1 MSSVSV
7 AMATYNG
14 EKFITAQLESLA
26 SQTRPPDELVVC
38 DDASTDKTVDL
49 VRAFAE
55 RANFQ
60 VRIEQNNPGLGTTA
74 NFERAV
80 LLCTGDVIFLADQD
94 DVWLPKKIET
104 LAGRLDAEDSVGAVF
119 CNGSVVD
126 AAGTK
131 LGYDLWTALG
141 FDDDERAAVREGR
154 ELDVFARH
162 VVAAGTTFAFR
173 SCFAPLLHPFPVL
186 RSAHDAWIA
195 CLISAVSRVEI
206 IELELIEYRWHG
218 ENQLGLRKL
227 SLLEQFSAAK
237 RQLKLGAFDYAARFF
252 EEAGD
257 RVRNQA
263 THAFPTRT
271 GALDILD
278 AKAAHSRVRDAMP
291 ESLLGR
297 VPIVWLEARTGAYDR
312 FAYGWKS
319 LAQDLFL
326 R

>member
-1 MSSVSV
+1 MSRVSV
-7 AMATYNG
+7 AMATYHG

-26 SQTRPPDELVVC
+26 SQTRPPNELVVC
-38 DDASTDKTVDL
+38 DDASTDATVDL

-55 RANFQ
+55 KVDFQ
-60 VRIEQNNPGLGTTA
+60 VRIERNNPGLGTTA

-80 LLCTGDVIFLADQD
+80 SLCTGDIIFLADQD
-94 DVWLPKKIET
+94 DVWLSKKIET
-104 LAGRLDAEDSVGAVF
+104 LAGRLDAEDSVGAIF

-141 FDDDERAAVREGR
+141 FDGGERAAVREGR

-173 SCFAPLLHPFPVL
+173 SRFAPLLYPFPNL

-195 CLISAVSRVEI
+195 CLISVVSHVEI
-206 IELELIEYRWHG
+206 VEQELIEYRWHG

-227 SLLEQFSAAK
+227 SLLEELSAAK
-237 RQLKLGAFDYAARFF
+237 RQLELDAFDYAARFF

-257 RVRNQA
+257 RVRNHA
-263 THAFPTRT
+263 TSAFHARP
-271 GALDILD
+271 GMLDILD

-291 ESLLGR
+291 DSLLGR
-297 VPIVWLEARTGAYDR
+297 LPVVWREARSGAYGR

-319 LAQDLFL
+319 LAQDLLL